1 MIFAAFVCDAASSDP
16 VVDDLS
22 RHRGA
27 GVHDHCD
34 AEFLFGEQVVAHDFF
49 GCCFD
54 GGDVDG
60 DAAWL
65 AFLGVCPFVAV
76 DAFAGDAF
84 CGGLAGA
91 DELLW
96 LWSVDGLFGALP
108 AVFDFVGCLG
118 CFFGFGEVDEVAV
131 EPLGVT
137 LGALFSGPGESVG
150 VVGAGVFDPC
160 AEYVVEVV
168 GYFGGSFVVDVGGFA
183 FAADSSVG
191 AVGEGDLAAEGGVEV
206 VADPVGEFVESG
218 CCLLDFG
225 SGEVQVVSHAG
236 LLHPLLLERGPMGVG
251 ECLP

>member
-1 MIFAAFVCDAASSDP
+1 M
-16 VVDDLS
+16 
-22 RHRGA
+22 
-27 GVHDHCD
+27 
-34 AEFLFGEQVVAHDFF
+34 
-49 GCCFD
+49 
-54 GGDVDG
+54 
-60 DAAWL
+60 
-65 AFLGVCPFVAV
+65 AV
-76 DAFAGDAF
+76 DAFAGDAV
-84 CGGLAGA
+84 CGGLAGS

-218 CCLLDFG
+218 CGLLDFC
-225 SGEVQVVSHAG
+225 SGEVQVVAHSSPPAALK
-236 LLHPLLLERGPMGVG
+236 LLMVTVTYAPSRHPSTWIVWVVPVMSLTTSVLITRGCCRRAIRLSASWPR
-251 ECLP
+251 LSSSAT